1 MTHKVF
7 VRWTLV
13 AVWMTLIFTGSTNH
27 GSSQHTGGFIEP
39 LLRWLLPRA
48 SSATIDTLHFYVRKC
63 AHLTEYGIL
72 GVLVLRAFSAGEL
85 ANPGENRWKRAQ
97 WALGI
102 SALYACSDEFHQIFV
117 PSRGASVEDVLL
129 DTCGAAMGIAA
140 LLLWR
145 MRHDKKER

>member
-1 MTHKVF
+1 V
-7 VRWTLV
+7 
-13 AVWMTLIFTGSTNH
+13 
-27 GSSQHTGGFIEP
+27 
-39 LLRWLLPRA
+39 RA